1 MSGMSNL
8 QDTVEGVLTT
18 PDEPPKDTREATG
31 AEVRPPGTGL
41 VEQTLQG
48 LLLQGGNSES
58 F

>member
-1 MSGMSNL
+1 MSNL
-8 QDTVEGVLTT
+8 QDIVGEMLT